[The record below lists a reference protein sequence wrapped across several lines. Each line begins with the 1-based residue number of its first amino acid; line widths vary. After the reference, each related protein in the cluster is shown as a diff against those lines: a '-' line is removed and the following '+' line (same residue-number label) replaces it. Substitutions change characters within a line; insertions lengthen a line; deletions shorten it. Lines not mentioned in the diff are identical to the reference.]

1 LAKLAG
7 RLYDPTAGSVR
18 FGGVDLREALL
29 SHIRERIVVLPQEGF
44 LFRGTVLENV
54 ALGMPGATPEEARE
68 AIARL
73 GLSDWVASLPRGEDT
88 DVGER
93 GSHLSA
99 GERQLVSLARAA
111 LTDPAVLI
119 MDEST
124 SSVDPGTERQAE
136 AALAVLVEGRTVI
149 VVAHRMPLAERADR
163 VAVMRDGELVEI
175 GSHNELIEAD
185 GHYARL
191 FEAWSGAGLAD

>member
-1 LAKLAG
+1 
-7 RLYDPTAGSVR
+7 
-18 FGGVDLREALL
+18 
-29 SHIRERIVVLPQEGF
+29 
-44 LFRGTVLENV
+44 
-54 ALGMPGATPEEARE
+54 
-68 AIARL
+68 
-73 GLSDWVASLPRGEDT
+73 
-88 DVGER
+88 VGER
-93 GSHLSA
+93 GAHLSA

-124 SSVDPGTERQAE
+124 SNIDPGTERQAE

-163 VAVMRDGELVEI
+163 VAVMREGELVEI

-191 FEAWSGAGLAD
+191 FEAWSGGGLAG